1 MFDLGVITENL
12 PFFWTGL
19 RTTFGL
25 TIATVIGGLL
35 LGTPLAVARSSSKP
49 WLRYPALALIE
60 VVRGIPIL
68 MLIFW
73 IYFLLPRLLGTAVP
87 SYVAGL
93 VALIVFNG
101 GYSAE
106 IVRSGI
112 NAVPAGQTEAGV
124 SSGLNRLQVLRH
136 IVLPQAFAHMTP
148 ALINQVVM
156 VYKTTSLVYIIGVV
170 DFFRAATIV
179 DNREFKSLEI
189 YLFVGLVYLIPST
202 ILSRFSRRIE
212 RNRMHR
218 IGALRGA

>member
-1 MFDLGVITENL
+1 VSVLDLAVITKNL

-49 WLRYPALALIE
+49 WLRYPALAFIE
-60 VVRGIPIL
+60 VVRGVPIL

-87 SYVAGL
+87 SYIAGL
-93 VALIVFNG
+93 VALVIFNA

-106 IVRSGI
+106 IVRAGM
-112 NAVPAGQTEAGV
+112 NAVPHGQIEAGV
-124 SSGLNRLQVLRH
+124 TSGLNRLQVLWH

-148 ALINQVVM
+148 ALINQIVM

-170 DFFRAATIV
+170 DFFRAATIL

-189 YLFVGLVYLIPST
+189 
-202 ILSRFSRRIE
+202 
-212 RNRMHR
+212 
-218 IGALRGA
+218 